1 MSRPTEVPL
10 IIKSVGPP
18 VSGEAHCKR
27 GSDLSYCT
35 DHTSIARPP
44 CRSPSPATF
53 IFLFHSHVL
62 KKITSGGSE
71 SVLILALSDDIAY
84 GSRRNDNRSLCVA
97 DLISGFIFGSTI
109 VLQDHSPSGLLICL
123 AISTGLVI
131 FNVTLG
137 FGKDMSEVDPAV
149 VPKIALTG
157 TIFGLFAVLSA
168 AWSKTS
174 FALTLIRLVDGWM
187 SWFLWFLIIAT
198 NITMDLVIVFSFV
211 KCTPAKKVWHSNLP
225 GTCWN
230 PMVATY
236 YNIFAGVPPPL
247 QPPNATRCSA
257 LAARTGLWI
266 ELASLYGALPS
277 VPSPSWQHPFPSCAY
292 WYCAFTAA
300 RLIKSPIDLY
310 ALFE

>member
-1 MSRPTEVPL
+1 MTSPTGLGATIIAVCVSLTLLAGLFLGLRLYCKIIRHRGFWWDDYIL
-10 IIKSVGPP
+10 I
-18 VSGEAHCKR
+18 A
-27 GSDLSYCT
+27 
-35 DHTSIARPP
+35 AW
-44 CRSPSPATF
+44 
-53 IFLFHSHVL
+53 
-62 KKITSGGSE
+62 
-71 SVLILALSDDIAY
+71 
-84 GSRRNDNRSLCVA
+84 
-97 DLISGFIFGSTI
+97 
-109 VLQDHSPSGLLICL
+109 ICL
-123 AISTGLVI
+123 AIGTGLVI

-211 KCTPAKKVWHSNLP
+211 KCTPAKKVWHSSLP

-247 QPPNATRCSA
+247 LVRNATKCLAS
-257 LAARTGLWI
+257 AARIELWI